1 MATRKKNAR
10 ITTNNDLDYW
20 ITQKEFW
27 NMVREGVVIQTGE
40 FPLSGKFRGREDQL
54 LIMIQHVVLNKATPM
69 HTEEVLGSVRYKKR
83 K

>member
-1 MATRKKNAR
+1 MAIRKKNAR
-10 ITTNNDLDYW
+10 ITTNNDLEYW

-54 LIMIQHVVLNKATPM
+54 LIMIQHVVLNTATPM